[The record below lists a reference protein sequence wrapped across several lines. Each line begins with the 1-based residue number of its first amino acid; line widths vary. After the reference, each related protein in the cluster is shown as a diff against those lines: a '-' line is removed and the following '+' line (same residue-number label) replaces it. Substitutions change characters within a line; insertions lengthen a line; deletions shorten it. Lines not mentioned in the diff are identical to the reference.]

1 MIMYEVITMSV
12 LGDRLRE
19 LRERKG
25 WSQKYVAQKVGLK
38 QSSTYSN
45 WEYGLRDP
53 DTETLS
59 KLADLYEETV
69 DYLLGRET
77 KEEEYQIPEGVYD
90 AVVREA
96 ESHYGVNLRDD
107 PIVESAVR
115 DLLNSFGRMKK
126 GTK

>member
-1 MIMYEVITMSV
+1 
-12 LGDRLRE
+12 LRE
-19 LRERKG
+19 SKG

-53 DTETLS
+53 DTETLT
-59 KLADLYEETV
+59 KLADLFEKSV
-69 DYLLGRET
+69 DYLLGREI
-77 KEEEYQIPEGVYD
+77 KLEEYEVSKGVYD
-90 AVVREA
+90 AVVKEA
-96 ESHYGVNLRDD
+96 EEYYGVSLRDD

-126 GTK
+126 ETK